1 MTEQLKV
8 TSPEEIAEKTKTVF
22 EAEAT
27 DPGELVTLPKTGI
40 VVRLRRTDMEGEALT
55 GGLPLSLVSAARG
68 VAENDGD
75 ENDGGE
81 QPARETTP
89 EEDEQNAKALIFF
102 RQMVVENCLEPK
114 IGQDVAGRVCFMG
127 KDNRAVARVHKT
139 DFLFMFQWIS
149 GQEGNDGMKKFRN
162 RKTRRTS
169 AAQSRRKTLRAEAI
183 NAPESEPASA

>member
-8 TSPEEIAEKTKTVF
+8 TSPEQIAEKTNAVF
-22 EAEAT
+22 EAEAI
-27 DPGELVTLPKTGI
+27 DPGELVKLPKTGI

-68 VAENDGD
+68 VADSD
-75 ENDGGE
+75 AGE
-81 QPARETTP
+81 DSEKPARETTP

-114 IGQDVAGRVCFMG
+114 IGQDIAGRVCFLG

-162 RKTRRTS
+162 RKTRRAS
-169 AAQSRRKTLRAEAI
+169 ASQSRRKTLRTAAVDVAEGQ
-183 NAPESEPASA
+183 PASA